1 MKKFVALYRVSTE
14 KQNQSGLGLDAQ
26 KFAIENYVQSVGGEI
41 VQAFTEV
48 ISGGA
53 GKDRIST
60 SNNLTTAK
68 LLRKRPKLQ
77 AAIEYC
83 LKHNATLVVKEAS
96 RLTRYSLLM
105 DFLLASKLDFVCADA
120 PSDSPLIIKL
130 KTALHEEELLK
141 ISERTKAALA
151 AKKAAGHKL
160 GSPQRPQ
167 PHALEK
173 AVQARR
179 SEAAA
184 SKENKQAANLILM
197 YRKQGSTF
205 RQIVDLLNA
214 QDYKTTR
221 DQPFTVSSVHM
232 LYKRATQ
239 AIHEPET
246 ETVK

>member
-1 MKKFVALYRVSTE
+1 MKNFVALYRVSTE
-14 KQNQSGLGLDAQ
+14 KQGQSGLGLGAQ
-26 KFAIENYVQSVGGEI
+26 KFAVENYVQSVGGEI
-41 VQAFTEV
+41 VETFTEV

-60 SNNLTTAK
+60 SNNLTTVK

-77 AAIEYC
+77 AAIDYC

-105 DFLLASKLDFVCADA
+105 DFLLASKLDFVCADS
-120 PSDSPLIIKL
+120 PNDSPLIIKL

-151 AKKAAGHKL
+151 AKKAAGHRL

-167 PHALEK
+167 RHALEK

-179 SEAAA
+179 SEAAG
-184 SKENKQAANLILM
+184 SKENRQATKLITM
-197 YRKQGSTF
+197 YRKEGKTF
-205 RQIVDLLNA
+205 REIVDLLNSE
-214 QDYKTTR
+214 DYKTTR
-221 DQPFTVSSVHM
+221 DQAFTVSSVHM

-239 AIHEPET
+239 
-246 ETVK
+246 VKEN

>member
-14 KQNQSGLGLDAQ
+14 KQGQSGLGLGAQ
-26 KFAIENYVQSVGGEI
+26 RFAVENYAQSVGGGIVETFTEI
-41 VQAFTEV
+41 V
-48 ISGGA
+48 SGGA

-77 AAIEYC
+77 AAIDYC
-83 LKHNATLVVKEAS
+83 LKHDATLVVKEAS

-105 DFLLASKLDFVCADA
+105 DFLLASKLGFVCADS
-120 PSDSPLIIKL
+120 PNDSPLIIKL

-151 AKKAAGHKL
+151 AKKAAGHRL

-167 PHALEK
+167 PQALEK
-173 AVQARR
+173 AAQQRR

-184 SKENKQAANLILM
+184 SKENRQAMQLILM
-197 YRKQGSTF
+197 YRKEGRTF
-205 RQIVDLLNA
+205 RDIVELLNRA
-214 QDYKTTR
+214 DYKTTR

-232 LYKRATQ
+232 LYRRAAQ
-239 AIHEPET
+239 AKEQEAI
-246 ETVK
+246 